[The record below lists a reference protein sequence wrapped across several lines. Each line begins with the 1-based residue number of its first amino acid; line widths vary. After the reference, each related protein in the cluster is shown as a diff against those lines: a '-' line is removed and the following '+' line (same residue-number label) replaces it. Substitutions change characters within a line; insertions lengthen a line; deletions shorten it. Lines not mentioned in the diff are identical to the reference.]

1 MDEYDPNIVA
11 RLVALNER
19 TRKAWAHPH
28 NKHFYVPASFR
39 GFPVHGEISRESTPV
54 EEDSDSDSHVKES
67 EPELRITFDSR
78 PKNVSKGWTF
88 GSDQNLCDVYC
99 GEHDRK
105 NDYYIGRQ
113 TFLIT
118 ISKRGDVILKHIKN
132 TNRTKVQYNS
142 QKVGD
147 RREFIWIMLPECRSI
162 VVTSANQLKFRVI
175 VAKHGAKTEL
185 SRGLFAHF
193 LKDVED
199 SMPSLPL
206 LLVDSEAT
214 TADTSLVSTPKT
226 QPFYYRREAGELGR
240 GSFGKVDVVVDVST
254 GFEYAGKSFFG
265 DFERSEP
272 DILAKQNHEN
282 ILGYVA
288 LSNDDGPLLVTE
300 YLKEGNLSRPWRLN
314 DRSPWQPIQ
323 VFSILAQSLRALASL
338 HASPNCVTHRDIK
351 PENILVADRERT
363 TNPGEPGPWIKIADF
378 GLATEGTKCEGSAGT
393 WLYQAPEVF
402 GQEYDSKV
410 DIWSLGV
417 VILQL
422 LLGGRIPKPSR
433 GYLQGPQ
440 WCEDVILTTRQNFSF
455 SFFADGKRCERNKNT
470 LETML
475 WGFITNFML
484 KYDPKKRLSAQEC
497 LNAPVFSQIQSG
509 LGLALERQRK
519 DVGQQCSG
527 VSVDLKVNEE
537 AKRIPTHSDIG
548 KASESEN
555 EWSSLYSGGEAQTE
569 PELRANPVLKS
580 SHARAPM
587 YCNNTSPATY
597 DPGVEETVAL
607 KGQGSNG
614 SKTAV
619 PPHTLRP
626 DDPQP
631 LSYGLALGD
640 KHDNLRKTV
649 RKGY

>member
-1 MDEYDPNIVA
+1 M
-11 RLVALNER
+11 
-19 TRKAWAHPH
+19 
-28 NKHFYVPASFR
+28 
-39 GFPVHGEISRESTPV
+39 
-54 EEDSDSDSHVKES
+54 
-67 EPELRITFDSR
+67 
-78 PKNVSKGWTF
+78 
-88 GSDQNLCDVYC
+88 
-99 GEHDRK
+99 
-105 NDYYIGRQ
+105 
-113 TFLIT
+113 
-118 ISKRGDVILKHIKN
+118 
-132 TNRTKVQYNS
+132 
-142 QKVGD
+142 
-147 RREFIWIMLPECRSI
+147 
-162 VVTSANQLKFRVI
+162 
-175 VAKHGAKTEL
+175 
-185 SRGLFAHF
+185 
-193 LKDVED
+193 
-199 SMPSLPL
+199 
-206 LLVDSEAT
+206 
-214 TADTSLVSTPKT
+214 
-226 QPFYYRREAGELGR
+226 
-240 GSFGKVDVVVDVST
+240 
-254 GFEYAGKSFFG
+254 
-265 DFERSEP
+265 
-272 DILAKQNHEN
+272 
-282 ILGYVA
+282 
-288 LSNDDGPLLVTE
+288 
-300 YLKEGNLSRPWRLN
+300 SRPWRLN

-323 VFSILAQSLRALASL
+323 VFSILAQSLRALTSL

-455 SFFADGKRCERNKNT
+455 SFFADEKRCERNKNT